1 MILAGKP
8 QSGCSQNSAGRG
20 QILPVNSHST
30 DQKSGKIWTAQADL
44 RPISFKSDRLLGL
57 MLLFSALVH
66 AVLLTLHFT
75 APALKQPPNS
85 AAYLEVVLV
94 NSKSASKPHKADA
107 LAQSNLDGGGNTAA
121 ERRAK
126 SPLPSLDRPN
136 AEPSVA
142 QQEQRVVQLE
152 QQARR
157 LLLQAKAKQR
167 VEQASD
173 TSRPQRDSEV
183 AVKPNASELV
193 QRSLDAARL
202 EAQVSRDWDNYQKL
216 PRRKFIGAR
225 TQEYRFARYV
235 EDWRMKVEKVGNL
248 NYPEAARQQKL
259 YGQLQLTVS
268 IRADGSVESVEINRS
283 SGHKVLDAA
292 ARRIVEL
299 AGPYAPL
306 PDDIRRDTDILS
318 ITRTWIFTSADQL
331 ASE

>member
-1 MILAGKP
+1 MRFP
-8 QSGCSQNSAGRG
+8 FD
-20 QILPVNSHST
+20 ILPAPGDSS
-30 DQKSGKIWTAQADL
+30 
-44 RPISFKSDRLLGL
+44 RLGL
-57 MLLFSALVH
+57 MLLFSLVAH
-66 AVLLTLHFT
+66 AVLLTLHFA
-75 APALKQPPNS
+75 APALKTPPNS

-94 NSKSASKPHKADA
+94 NSKSASKPLKADA
-107 LAQSNLDGGGNTAA
+107 LAQANLDGGGNTAA
-121 ERRAK
+121 DRRAK
-126 SPLPSLDRPN
+126 SPLPNLNRPDAN
-136 AEPSVA
+136 PAVA
-142 QQEQRVVQLE
+142 QQEQRVVELE

-157 LLLQAKAKQR
+157 LLLQAKSKQR

-173 TSRPQRDSEV
+173 TSRPQRDSEA

-202 EAQVSRDWDNYQKL
+202 EAQISRDLDNYQKL
-216 PRRKFIGAR
+216 PRRKYIGAR

-268 IRADGSVESVEINRS
+268 IRADGQVESVEINRS

-292 ARRIVEL
+292 AKRIVEL

-306 PDDIRRDTDILS
+306 PEDIRKDTDILS

>member
-1 MILAGKP
+1 LANH
-8 QSGCSQNSAGRG
+8 Q
-20 QILPVNSHST
+20 V
-30 DQKSGKIWTAQADL
+30 
-44 RPISFKSDRLLGL
+44 PISLARYARLNQSDRLGL
-57 MLLFSALVH
+57 
-66 AVLLTLHFT
+66 VLLISITLHLLVVFGVT
-75 APALKQPPNS
+75 FKAPEMKKS
-85 AAYLEVVLV
+85 AMATSLEVVLV
-94 NSKSASKPHKADA
+94 NSKSANKPHKADA
-107 LAQSNLDGGGNTAA
+107 LAQANLDGGGNTED

-126 SPLPSLDRPN
+126 SFLPNLNRPDDN
-136 AEPSVA
+136 PAVE
-142 QQEQRVVQLE
+142 QREQRVVELE

-157 LLLQAKAKQR
+157 LLTQVKSRQR
-167 VEQASD
+167 TEQAPD
-173 TSRPQRDSEV
+173 TTPTPQNSEA
-183 AVKPNASELV
+183 AVKPNATELA

-202 EAQVSRDWDNYQKL
+202 EAQISRDWDNYQKL

-268 IRADGSVESVEINRS
+268 IRADGSVESIEINKS
-283 SGHKVLDAA
+283 SGHKVLDTA

-299 AGPYAPL
+299 AGPYARL
-306 PDDIRRDTDILS
+306 PEDIRRDTDILS

>member
-1 MILAGKP
+1 
-8 QSGCSQNSAGRG
+8 
-20 QILPVNSHST
+20 
-30 DQKSGKIWTAQADL
+30 
-44 RPISFKSDRLLGL
+44 
-57 MLLFSALVH
+57 MLLFSVLAH

-75 APALKQPPNS
+75 VPAFKTPPS

-94 NSKSASKPHKADA
+94 NSKSASKPLKADA
-107 LAQSNLDGGGNTAA
+107 LAQANLDGGGNTEAD
-121 ERRAK
+121 RRAK
-126 SPLPSLDRPN
+126 SPLPNLNRPDAN
-136 AEPSVA
+136 PAVA

-157 LLLQAKAKQR
+157 LLLQAKSKHQ
-167 VEQASD
+167 VEQATD
-173 TSRPQRDSEV
+173 TTRPQRDSEA
-183 AVKPNASELV
+183 AVKPNATELV

-202 EAQVSRDWDNYQKL
+202 EAQISRDWDNYQKL
-216 PRRKFIGAR
+216 PRRKYIGAR

-268 IRADGSVESVEINRS
+268 IRANGQVESVEINRS

-292 ARRIVEL
+292 AKRIVEL

-306 PDDIRRDTDILS
+306 PEDIRKDTDILS

>member
-1 MILAGKP
+1 
-8 QSGCSQNSAGRG
+8 
-20 QILPVNSHST
+20 
-30 DQKSGKIWTAQADL
+30 
-44 RPISFKSDRLLGL
+44 
-57 MLLFSALVH
+57 MLLVSALLHALILTVH
-66 AVLLTLHFT
+66 FA
-75 APALKQPPNS
+75 APALKQMPNP

-94 NSKSASKPHKADA
+94 NSKSASKPVKADA
-107 LAQSNLDGGGNTAA
+107 LAQANLDGGGNTEAN
-121 ERRAK
+121 RRAK
-126 SPLPSLDRPN
+126 SPLPTLDRAHPD
-136 AEPSVA
+136 PSL
-142 QQEQRVVQLE
+142 QQREQRVVELE

-157 LLLQAKAKQR
+157 LMTQEKSKQS
-167 VEQASD
+167 VAQSPD
-173 TSRPQRDSEV
+173 TTPSPQQSV
-183 AVKPNASELV
+183 AAVNPNATELV
-193 QRSLDAARL
+193 QRSLEAARL
-202 EAQVSRDWDNYQKL
+202 EAQISRDWDNYQKL

-248 NYPEAARQQKL
+248 NYPEAAKQQRL

-268 IRADGSVESVEINRS
+268 IRADGSVERVEINRS

-306 PDDIRRDTDILS
+306 PENIRKDTDILS